1 MGFRWG
7 ALMSGD
13 LSSPVKPARVRRLY
27 CDPAILNLAISNVA
41 EAVTVAYAALP
52 VVTGLSA
59 VVERGAPLVHEQFC
73 ANLLFEVQR
82 GNRLETEVATKGPQ
96 GSLSCGSKAIDFVRE
111 LNLRDTNL
119 AGQDAAWD
127 RRRLPQA
134 SRRGRRLTC
143 RRLRCDQ
150 YALYNH
156 RQVGR
161 NLADVEVLSPDA
173 PFGGPWQFCWRAIF

>member
-59 VVERGAPLVHEQFC
+59 VVERVRGTAGAYHKH
-73 ANLLFEVQR
+73 R
-82 GNRLETEVATKGPQ
+82 
-96 GSLSCGSKAIDFVRE
+96 
-111 LNLRDTNL
+111 
-119 AGQDAAWD
+119 AAD
-127 RRRLPQA
+127 
-134 SRRGRRLTC
+134 G
-143 RRLRCDQ
+143 
-150 YALYNH
+150 
-156 RQVGR
+156 V
-161 NLADVEVLSPDA
+161 
-173 PFGGPWQFCWRAIF
+173 